1 MEGLFQ
7 AKKLI
12 DNAESVMVLAPK
24 HPSVDSLASALSLS
38 YSLNNLGK
46 IVNFFPKKIPSAYSQ
61 IFPDK
66 PLPEKFLISVKG
78 KEISELYYEKENQI
92 LNIFLS
98 SKNDKIERE
107 DIKCVDQ
114 QQDKLRK
121 KTDLLITIGVE
132 RLDKL
137 GNFYEKNFKL
147 FYQTPILNIDNKSL
161 NNKFG
166 NINLVVENL
175 PMSLISAKIINAF
188 NKKSDKNIKM
198 WLLSGIIEFSQKEKN
213 GQNFTEDISSLTDA
227 NLNYGKI
234 IDFFTQDEEKNQTR
248 LLEIV
253 LKKIEFC
260 NKKQLPLVYI
270 TQADFENSN
279 TTPKDLSFVL
289 KQLINNF
296 FHFSSLIILWESIS
310 SYKNIRGVFYSS
322 HNNELTD
329 VSNSFRGI
337 RKNNGIIFNTKEQNI
352 NNVKEKLLKTIQ
364 SV

>member
-1 MEGLFQ
+1 M
-7 AKKLI
+7 
-12 DNAESVMVLAPK
+12 
-24 HPSVDSLASALSLS
+24 
-38 YSLNNLGK
+38 
-46 IVNFFPKKIPSAYSQ
+46 
-61 IFPDK
+61 
-66 PLPEKFLISVKG
+66 
-78 KEISELYYEKENQI
+78 
-92 LNIFLS
+92 
-98 SKNDKIERE
+98 
-107 DIKCVDQ
+107 DQ

-279 TTPKDLSFVL
+279 TTPKRF
-289 KQLINNF
+289 
-296 FHFSSLIILWESIS
+296 
-310 SYKNIRGVFYSS
+310 
-322 HNNELTD
+322 ELCD
-329 VSNSFRGI
+329 
-337 RKNNGIIFNTKEQNI
+337 
-352 NNVKEKLLKTIQ
+352 
-364 SV
+364 